1 MKKIDAFALAAL
13 IVAAFTALTGVSR
26 ADFMGSWYI
35 NGNQTQTWTSTSGGD
50 GKGLRTVTG
59 QLCPGY
65 STPGTLNQDA
75 GTITVA
81 NPTWETIIGQYA
93 NGTYNMSGTASLV
106 QTVKAVWLGN
116 NANGT
121 WTLTDHANASI
132 AALNFGNGGDGYAN
146 HLLLS
151 GSATFSAT
159 DLVSLAG
166 ANEYISFASGS
177 MATLTV
183 ANKTL
188 SDYQTLVSG
197 GFIRVDGAKQS
208 DFSKFQVT
216 GTGGHTLSLPAV
228 ANATHSTVTA
238 SPATVANDGV
248 STSTITV
255 TLLTVGDVRIPGR
268 TVALASSRGTTDTIS
283 AASGPSD
290 SNGVVTF
297 TVKSTTTG
305 SAVFTATDT
314 TDGVVVTQTAT
325 VSFAAGV
332 PHPANSTVTASP
344 SSVPAN
350 GVATSTITATLLTH
364 GNAPVSGRTV
374 TLASNRGAAD
384 TISAASG
391 PSDTNGV
398 VTFTVKSSMAG
409 AAIFTAT
416 DTSDGMVVTQTATV
430 SFTVGAVTATN
441 STVTAAPG
449 TVVADGVT
457 ASTISVTMKDIFNN
471 PVPGKTVTLA
481 SSRGTTDTIS
491 PASGPSSAA
500 GLVTFS
506 VTTVTYGSAVF
517 TATDVT
523 NGNLVLTPTAAVV
536 FLYHGIILDDADSGR
551 VFEGIGAVSAGA
563 STRNLADYPA
573 KQKSEILD
581 YMFKPKFGASL
592 QHLKVEIGGGENSTC
607 GSEPTHALTRAEL
620 TSPKPRGYEFWLM
633 AEARKRNPK
642 VILDCLPW
650 SYPYWVPD
658 RWSQEAADW
667 FVAFLDCAKNHYGLK
682 MDWVGGEQNELGYDL
697 NWIVNTLRPTMD
709 AHGYADVKLQGPE
722 LAGSYWMIF
731 DSLVSNPAADNVIK
745 AVSYHY
751 PNSGDGQAGQA
762 TQQAIASGKPLWD
775 SEEFT
780 VSGKSWGNAL
790 YWAQLLNK
798 NYILN
803 RITKTEMWSLLSGI
817 YPGIA
822 YSGTGLMQAHT
833 PWSGYYEV
841 WPAVWTTAHTTQFAD
856 PGWRYMDHA
865 CAQFDPANWAGSC
878 VTLRNPATG
887 DWSMI
892 VCTNG
897 PKNLQ
902 VQVAGKLSKGDVHVW
917 KSNGQI
923 QFEEQSLIHPTHNTF
938 SVSLEGNSIYTLTTT
953 TGQKKGA
960 HPVPPPAGDFPLP
973 YKDDFESYPAG
984 VTPKYTSDQ
993 KGTIETA
1000 KRADGKGICLRQIVS
1015 KEGITWGGA
1024 GGVGVFPNTV
1034 FGDSSWTNY
1043 TLQVDVLIVG
1053 GKAGIGGRYAHSVIR
1068 GWNFAVQ
1075 QNGTWSLEVPNR
1087 TNGQDIVR
1095 VLATGKV
1102 EGFTPGRWHHLALTL
1117 KGAEVCASL
1126 DGNELARA
1134 QNEGYPD
1141 HKSGMAYLMSSYDPN
1156 CFDNI
1161 SVTP

>member
-1 MKKIDAFALAAL
+1 MNRTNACSFVAL
-13 IVAAFTALTGVSR
+13 IAAAFSALSGVSR

-50 GKGLRTVTG
+50 GKGLRTVTV

-65 STPGTLNQDA
+65 STPGTLNQEA
-75 GTITVA
+75 GIITVA

-93 NGTYNMSGTASLV
+93 NGTYHMSGSASLV

-132 AALNFGNGGDGYAN
+132 AALNFGNGGDGNAN

-151 GSATFSAT
+151 GYATFSAT
-159 DLVSLAG
+159 DLLSLAG
-166 ANEYISFASGS
+166 ADEYISFASGS

-188 SDYQTLVSG
+188 ADYQAWVSG

-228 ANATHSTVTA
+228 ANATHSTVTV

-268 TVALASSRGTTDTIS
+268 TVALASSRRATDKIS
-283 AASGPSD
+283 AARGPSD

-297 TVKSTTTG
+297 TVTSTTAG
-305 SAVFTATDT
+305 AAVFTATDT
-314 TDGVVVTQTAT
+314 TDGVVVMQTAT
-325 VSFAAGV
+325 VNFAAGA
-332 PHPANSTVTASP
+332 PHPANSTVSASP
-344 SSVPAN
+344 STAPAN
-350 GVATSTITATLLTH
+350 GVATATITARLLTR
-364 GNAPVSGRTV
+364 GNAPVRGRTV

-391 PSDTNGV
+391 PSDTNGL
-398 VTFTVKSSMAG
+398 VTFTVKSTMAG

-416 DTSDGMVVTQTATV
+416 DMTDGMVFAQTATV
-430 SFTVGAVTATN
+430 RFMVGAVTAAN
-441 STVTAAPG
+441 STVTSAPT

-457 ASTISVTMKDIFNN
+457 VSTISVTVKDIFNN
-471 PVPGKTVTLA
+471 PVPGKMVTLA
-481 SSRGTTDTIS
+481 SNRGASDTIS
-491 PASGPSSAA
+491 PASGPSNAA

-506 VTTVTYGSAVF
+506 VTSVSNGSSVF
-517 TATDVT
+517 AATDVSD
-523 NGNLVLTPTAAVV
+523 GNLLIMPTAAIV
-536 FLYHGIILDDADSGR
+536 FLYNGIILDDADSGR

-563 STRNLADYPA
+563 STRNLADYPVT
-573 KQKSEILD
+573 QKSEILD
-581 YMFKPKFGASL
+581 YMFKPKFGANL

-620 TSPKPRGYEFWLM
+620 TNPKPRGYEFWLM

-642 VILDCLPW
+642 MILDCLPW
-650 SYPYWVPD
+650 AYPNWVPS

-682 MDWVGGEQNELGYDL
+682 IDWVGGEQNELGYDI
-697 NWIVNTLRPTMD
+697 NWMVNTLRPTMD
-709 AHGYADVKLQGPE
+709 AHGYADVYLQGPE
-722 LAGSYWMIF
+722 LAGSYWKIF
-731 DSLVSNPAADNVIK
+731 DSLVSNPSANSVIK
-745 AVSYHY
+745 ALSYHY
-751 PNSGDGQAGQA
+751 PHSGDGQTGQA

-780 VSGKSWGNAL
+780 VSGKSWGSAF

-822 YSGTGLMQAHT
+822 YSGTGMMQAHT

-865 CAQFDPANWAGSC
+865 CAQFDPANWVGSH

-892 VCTNG
+892 VCTNA

-923 QFEEQSLIHPTHNTF
+923 LFEEQALIHPTHNTF
-938 SVSLEGNSIYTLTTT
+938 TVSLEGNSIYTLTTT

-960 HPVPPPAGDFPLP
+960 HPVPPPAAAFPLP
-973 YKDDFESYPAG
+973 YKDDFDSYPAG

-993 KGTIETA
+993 KGSFETA
-1000 KRADGKGICLRQIVS
+1000 KRADGKGICLKQIVPN
-1015 KEGITWGGA
+1015 EGITWGGA

-1043 TLQVDVLIVG
+1043 TLQADVLIAG
-1053 GKAGIGGRYAHSVIR
+1053 GKAGIGGRYVNSVIR

-1087 TNGQDIVR
+1087 TNGKDVVK
-1095 VLATGKV
+1095 VLATGKL
-1102 EGFTPGRWHHLALTL
+1102 EGFAPGKWHHLALTL
-1117 KGAEVCASL
+1117 MGDEVRASL
-1126 DGNELARA
+1126 DGNEVARA
-1134 QNEGYPD
+1134 RNEGYAD
-1141 HKSGMAYLMSSYDPN
+1141 HKSGMPYLMSSYDTN
-1156 CFDNI
+1156 GFDNI